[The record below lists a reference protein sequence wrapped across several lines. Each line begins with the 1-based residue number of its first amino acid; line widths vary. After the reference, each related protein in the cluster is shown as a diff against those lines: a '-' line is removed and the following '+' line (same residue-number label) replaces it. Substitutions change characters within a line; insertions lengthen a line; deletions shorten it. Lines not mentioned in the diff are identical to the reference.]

1 MTTFEN
7 SRNPYLN
14 DNDRKQYSF
23 ASSDTDETEN
33 EIPYHAREHARPFT
47 YGKLPKGFKKS
58 DLNHVSLDDIP
69 DTPKTFNKA
78 PTPTSL
84 PPSPTAQRKTARPSV
99 SPSRPVLRKTPSRQ
113 EFEEMLRERQEQSL
127 REQNL
132 ALKEAQNA
140 SIQKDLDE
148 LQEKLNKSALLQMSE
163 AQKVQTSSV
172 AENTCRE
179 VVKLVETIDLP
190 DENASVDQ
198 TTPSNAIV
206 EAPSR
211 CEPSLALVEAKRP
224 ETPAFPVSTKS
235 TLEDR
240 CVSPYQLSAPASPI
254 LPRTNSFTNK
264 ASEKK
269 RSPLKLP
276 ALPSIIPSKSKEK
289 KHAEVH
295 HDVAPHLVK
304 FARDSSEFWYK
315 PHMTR
320 EEAVSLLRHAEPGT
334 FIIRNSTTYKG
345 AFGLVLRV
353 AKPPQGVSV
362 AENTPNSDVLVR
374 HFLLEPTTRGV
385 RLKGCVNEPAFTS
398 LSALVYQHSI
408 NQLALPCKL
417 VIPNQDIMLSEADRD
432 MIQRQK
438 QLLQQGAACNVLLIF
453 SMNTESLTGDEALR
467 RAVHEMYAQSATHN
481 PIEVHFKVTQNGI
494 TLTDNKRRLFFR
506 RHYTTNS
513 ISYIA
518 VDPDNRF
525 YTVLANDEG
534 LNRAVNKTIFGFV
547 ARPAGS
553 RDNQCFV
560 FCDLA
565 ATQPASAIVSF
576 AQKILH
582 LNKNADLL

>member
-14 DNDRKQYSF
+14 ENDGKQYSF
-23 ASSDTDETEN
+23 GSSDTDDTEN

-69 DTPKTFNKA
+69 DTPKTCNKPVP
-78 PTPTSL
+78 PTTL
-84 PPSPTAQRKTARPSV
+84 PPSPTALRKTPRPSV

-127 REQNL
+127 RDQNL

-148 LQEKLNKSALLQMSE
+148 LQEKLNKHALLQKNPVDPS
-163 AQKVQTSSV
+163 
-172 AENTCRE
+172 ENTCRE

-190 DENASVDQ
+190 DENTTAND
-198 TTPSNAIV
+198 TTPSNAIM
-206 EAPSR
+206 EAPEKYESSVVIA
-211 CEPSLALVEAKRP
+211 ETKRP

-235 TLEDR
+235 SLEDR
-240 CVSPYQLSAPASPI
+240 CISPYQLSAPTSPI
-254 LPRTNSFTNK
+254 LPRANK
-264 ASEKK
+264 SNEKK
-269 RSPLKLP
+269 RSPIKIP
-276 ALPSIIPSKSKEK
+276 ALPSIIPSKTNQK
-289 KHAEVH
+289 KQQEVPH
-295 HDVAPHLVK
+295 NVEPHLVK

-320 EEAVSLLRHAEPGT
+320 EEAVKILRHAEPGT
-334 FIIRNSTTYKG
+334 FVIRNSTTYKG
-345 AFGLVLRV
+345 AFGLVVRV
-353 AKPPQGVSV
+353 AKPPQGISI
-362 AENTPNSDVLVR
+362 AENNNSSDVLVR

-385 RLKGCVNEPAFTS
+385 RLKGCLNEPTFTS

-417 VIPNQDIMLSEADRD
+417 IIPNRDLMLSDEDSE

-438 QLLQQGAACNVLLIF
+438 QLLEQGAACNVLLIF
-453 SMNTESLTGDEALR
+453 TMGMESLTGDEAIR
-467 RAVHEMYAQSATHN
+467 RAVYEMYAQSASHN
-481 PIEVHFKVTQNGI
+481 PIEVHFKVSQNGI
-494 TLTDNKRRLFFR
+494 TLTDNKRRFFFR
-506 RHYTTNS
+506 RHYTPNS
-513 ISYIA
+513 ISYIGI
-518 VDPDNRF
+518 DPDNRF

-534 LNRAVNKTIFGFV
+534 LNRTVNKTIFAFV

-553 RDNQCFV
+553 RDNQCLV